1 VRQRPVAVRSGPVRH
16 RAAVVRSG
24 RVLPAFAALV
34 LAGLALGGCDG
45 SSSRGSGRISGG
57 RLIVYTGL
65 PLVGPTAEAGRAVLR
80 GERMALAAAHRRVG
94 RYRIVLRALDDAT
107 RASGGWNPGQ
117 TDTIATRAARD
128 GRTIGYIGDL
138 SSGASAVSLPILNR
152 AHIPQVSPLATAV
165 GLTRGGPEASPGEPE
180 RYYPARTRT
189 FARVV
194 PDDVVQSAVQA
205 RIQREAGC
213 ERVMV
218 LYDAE
223 FDGRDAASAYEVAAR
238 RAGLRVVG
246 SDQVDTDPAGLRSLA
261 TRLAALAP
269 DCVLLSALD
278 QNHAAALADTVV
290 DALPSALVFV
300 TAAAGEPA
308 FVARRGG
315 VDIADDPQLTITLP
329 TLGYRDYPPAGRR
342 FLLAFDRRY
351 GSGAMQGIWG
361 DAAMSLL
368 LDAVRRAS
376 DDGRHGL
383 TRSRVMDAV
392 FATRNESSVLGTYSI
407 TPTGDTTLRRYGVYH
422 VLGGHL
428 VFWKSVRG

>member
-1 VRQRPVAVRSGPVRH
+1 
-16 RAAVVRSG
+16 VRSG
-24 RVLPAFAALV
+24 RALPAAAALA

-45 SSSRGSGRISGG
+45 STSAGKGLISGG
-57 RLIVYTGL
+57 RLIVDTGL
-65 PLVGPTAEAGRAVLR
+65 PLIGPTAGVGRAVLR
-80 GERMALAAAHRRVG
+80 GERMALAAAGGRVG

-128 GRTIGYIGDL
+128 GRTIAYIGDL

-165 GLTRGGPEASPGEPE
+165 GLTRGGPQASPGEPE

-194 PDDVVQSAVQA
+194 PDDAVQSAVQA

-238 RAGLRVVG
+238 RARLHVVG
-246 SDQVDTDPAGLRSLA
+246 SDQVDTSRAGLRSLA
-261 TRLAALAP
+261 ARLESLEP
-269 DCVLLSALD
+269 NCVLLSALD
-278 QNHAAALADTVV
+278 QDRAAAIADTVV

-308 FVARRGG
+308 FVARTGG
-315 VDIADDPQLTITLP
+315 VEVADDPQLTMTLP

-342 FLLAFDRRY
+342 FLRAFDRRY

-376 DDGRHGL
+376 DDGRRGL
-383 TRSRVMDAV
+383 TRTRVTRAI
-392 FATRNESSVLGTYSI
+392 FATRDEHSVLGTFSI
-407 TPTGDTTLRRYGVYH
+407 TPTGDTTLGRYGVYH
-422 VLGGHL
+422 VADGRL
-428 VFWKSVRG
+428 VFWKAVQG